1 MFGKKPERNIWTRL
15 YFYFFAVM
23 TIKVR
28 IMGVFLF

>member
-1 MFGKKPERNIWTRL
+1 MFGKNQKGIYGPDYNSI
-15 YFYFFAVM
+15 FFAVM